1 MALDAFSEG
10 VDKETLVNKIFNF
23 RSDRVTP
30 MMFEFNLAE
39 QAQKHRMR
47 IVLPEGEELRILRA
61 AESLCERGIAD
72 IILLGDTDAIQEKIK
87 KFGLKLQDATI
98 IQPTASPRFNA
109 YAQQYYEMRKS
120 KGLTL
125 EQAQERMQDS
135 TYFGTM
141 MVQMRRRR
149 RHGFRRCEHHGP
161 HHPSRL

>member
-1 MALDAFSEG
+1 M
-10 VDKETLVNKIFNF
+10 DKETLVNKIFNF

-47 IVLPEGEELRILRA
+47 IVLPEGRNCGFCAPPSPCASVGLRISSCLAIPTHPGEDQEVWPQA
-61 AESLCERGIAD
+61 AGCHDYPAYSLPA
-72 IILLGDTDAIQEKIK
+72 
-87 KFGLKLQDATI
+87 FH
-98 IQPTASPRFNA
+98 A

-141 MVQMRRRR
+141 MVQI
-149 RHGFRRCEHHGP
+149 GDATAWFP
-161 HHPSRL
+161 AL

>member
-1 MALDAFSEG
+1 
-10 VDKETLVNKIFNF
+10 
-23 RSDRVTP
+23 
-30 MMFEFNLAE
+30 
-39 QAQKHRMR
+39 MR
-47 IVLPEGEELRILRA
+47 AWDCGYHPAWRYR
-61 AESLCERGIAD
+61 R
-72 IILLGDTDAIQEKIK
+72 IQEKIK

-141 MVQMRRRR
+141 MVQI
-149 RHGFRRCEHHGP
+149 GDATAWFP
-161 HHPSRL
+161 AL